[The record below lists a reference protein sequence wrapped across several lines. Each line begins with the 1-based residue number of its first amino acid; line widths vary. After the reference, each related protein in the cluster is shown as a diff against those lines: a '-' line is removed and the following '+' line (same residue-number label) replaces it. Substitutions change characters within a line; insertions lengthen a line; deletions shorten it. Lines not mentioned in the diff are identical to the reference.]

1 MLEVRIPRVVK
12 RNSMHLLIDKVID
25 SDMQPL
31 NNQMNFNFCELEYIE
46 PPGVTVLSNLL
57 QWLHSRNV
65 EIIFTYPSDIKDRR
79 TKDRIKRDPLIYL
92 DDSMFFK
99 KYLGNCLTDRAAVR
113 PTTIEIQDVA
123 YNDSY
128 QWLQFQFIPWLASRL
143 DLNPVS
149 LNDVSMCF
157 GEIFNNIKDHA
168 QQNIGCIFAQHYPN
182 KHEVNITISD
192 FGVGI
197 PNTIRNVMPSL
208 TDKEAL
214 ERAVQEGFSSQS
226 TPKNRG
232 AGLHTL
238 IQNIVINYGGEVH
251 IRSFRGILTCTRNN
265 FNELCLNSFY
275 GENNYPGTFIE
286 IILNT
291 EHIENIEDDE
301 EEFNWEDF

>member
-1 MLEVRIPRVVK
+1 MLEVRIPEFFK

-25 SDMQPL
+25 SDMRPM
-31 NNQMNFNFCELEYIE
+31 NNEMNFNFCELKYIE
-46 PPGVTVLSNLL
+46 PPGVTILSNLL
-57 QWLHSRNV
+57 QWLHSKGV
-65 EIIFTYPSDIKDRR
+65 EVIFTYPSDIKDRIK
-79 TKDRIKRDPLIYL
+79 KDALIYL

-99 KYLGNCLTDRAAVR
+99 KYLGECLTERATVR

-123 YNDSY
+123 YSDSY
-128 QWLQFQFIPWLASRL
+128 QWLQFQFIPWLANRL
-143 DLNPVS
+143 ELNPVS

-197 PNTIRNVMPSL
+197 PNTIRNVDRTLS
-208 TDKEAL
+208 DKEAL
-214 ERAVQEGFSSQS
+214 EKAVQEGFSSQS

-265 FNELCLNSFY
+265 FNELCLNSLH
-275 GENNYPGTFIE
+275 GRNNYPGTFIE
-286 IILNT
+286 IILKT
-291 EHIENIEDDE
+291 EQIENIEDDE